1 MIQPCD
7 WFKNGFVIQDGPI
20 RGDFETEGWVSVCVW
35 EGGGWVGEA
44 PEENLSCF
52 LLKPGKMWS
61 GDLAVLLLP
70 QGRSHLRIRDMK
82 NSDRETGSDR
92 VD

>member
-1 MIQPCD
+1 MC
-7 WFKNGFVIQDGPI
+7 VCVCLCVC
-20 RGDFETEGWVSVCVW
+20 VSVCVCW
-35 EGGGWVGEA
+35 GAGGVCVCVLCGRCAGPCAWGRWWVGEA

-70 QGRSHLRIRDMK
+70 
-82 NSDRETGSDR
+82 
-92 VD
+92 